1 MQKAFD
7 TVDHKILLHKL
18 EYYGIRGVC
27 NDWFKSYLSDRKQF
41 VSINGYNSD
50 LMPVI
55 YGVPQGSVLGPLL
68 FLIYIN
74 DLHKAIRYC
83 KVHHFADDTNLFHTN
98 KSVKNLNKL
107 VNHDMKQLNNWLSVA
122 NKISFTFEKTDLVI
136 FKSPRKVLSDEIKI
150 KLTGKRLYPSNS
162 VKYLGVKIDKCL
174 RWHDQVS
181 NFAVKLNRANALSLK
196 IRNYVNNIYN
206 AIFDFHLT
214 YSYTAWAQNI
224 NTVNILIILQ
234 KKALRIM
241 NFKGQLFHS
250 SPLFSESNILK
261 SIDKINCQ

>member
-18 EYYGIRGVC
+18 EFYGIRGVC

-83 KVHHFADDTNLFHTN
+83 KVNHFADDTNLFHTN
-98 KSVKNLNKL
+98 KSVENLNKL
-107 VNHDMKQLNNWLSVA
+107 VNHDMKQLNNWLSA
-122 NKISFTFEKTDLVI
+122 NKISFNTSKPEIVI
-136 FKSPRKVLSDEIKI
+136 FKSPRKEISDEIKI
-150 KLTGKRLYPSNS
+150 KLTGKRLDPSN
-162 VKYLGVKIDKCL
+162 
-174 RWHDQVS
+174 Q
-181 NFAVKLNRANALSLK
+181 
-196 IRNYVNNIYN
+196 
-206 AIFDFHLT
+206 
-214 YSYTAWAQNI
+214 
-224 NTVNILIILQ
+224 
-234 KKALRIM
+234 
-241 NFKGQLFHS
+241 
-250 SPLFSESNILK
+250 
-261 SIDKINCQ
+261 